1 MKFAR
6 AKQEKERKGE
16 GSGNEKGRE
25 DRDAKESRR
34 VVGRDYE
41 NIGNRELVRENEEV
55 EWSGED

>member
-34 VVGRDYE
+34 VVGRDYG
-41 NIGNRELVRENEEV
+41 NIGNREPVGENEEV